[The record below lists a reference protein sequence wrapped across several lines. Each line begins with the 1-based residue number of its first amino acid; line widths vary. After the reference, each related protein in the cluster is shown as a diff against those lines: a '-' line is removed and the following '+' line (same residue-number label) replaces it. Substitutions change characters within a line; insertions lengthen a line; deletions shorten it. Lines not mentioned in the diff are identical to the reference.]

1 MIRVY
6 SIKFIASY
14 FGQLR
19 IAFHEILALTGFFV
33 FMVILNQLLSGTMLA
48 FSLIEDSMY
57 VPLVREEEDLE
68 SLYIDDFFWMHE
80 RGVDYLVI
88 SMFIHLSR
96 KTFVNVMDIEQEYA
110 WKSGVALFL
119 GAQVVIF
126 LGLVLCCTHLSDI
139 TLTIAVNAFQ
149 TFLDFI
155 GKIYWLFAPDQTLN
169 SDT

>member
-1 MIRVY
+1 VIRVY

-68 SLYIDDFFWMHE
+68 SLYIDDFF
-80 RGVDYLVI
+80 
-88 SMFIHLSR
+88 
-96 KTFVNVMDIEQEYA
+96 
-110 WKSGVALFL
+110 
-119 GAQVVIF
+119 
-126 LGLVLCCTHLSDI
+126 
-139 TLTIAVNAFQ
+139 
-149 TFLDFI
+149 
-155 GKIYWLFAPDQTLN
+155 
-169 SDT
+169 

>member
-68 SLYIDDFFWMHE
+68 SLYIDDFF
-80 RGVDYLVI
+80 
-88 SMFIHLSR
+88 
-96 KTFVNVMDIEQEYA
+96 
-110 WKSGVALFL
+110 
-119 GAQVVIF
+119 
-126 LGLVLCCTHLSDI
+126 
-139 TLTIAVNAFQ
+139 
-149 TFLDFI
+149 
-155 GKIYWLFAPDQTLN
+155 
-169 SDT
+169 